1 MTDANREA
9 KRSAVAANSENSS
22 PPNVT
27 TGTVSSH
34 GVRVMQNTVVVFI
47 SRWIGLLMA
56 GTASVLLTRA
66 LGPERLGEYAAI
78 YAYLALFGMLSS
90 FGIGP
95 ILTREAAQNRED
107 AGSIMFT
114 AMCLATGF
122 TLVTGCV
129 ALAISP
135 LLHLNGNLFPLLLI
149 ASVEIFLLVPVSLS
163 SVIFQ
168 VDQKQWY
175 SSGFSIIRQAIFLSI
190 VFGAYMLGAPLV
202 YVILGRLAAAAV
214 EAALNFWRAQK
225 FLGPHRKFL
234 SPVAKRLIH
243 GGFVVSVVTIAT
255 IIYLRIDQVMLHS
268 MAGDFV
274 LGHYAA
280 AVRVSELFEALP
292 AAFGSALFPLL
303 CISLADA
310 PRFRR
315 HMDIGF
321 RYMVLAGAALSVA
334 CCLGARPIMHLYGG
348 AKYSDSAPLLAVLIW
363 SEIPIFFASTFSN
376 GLMAASLQKL
386 VVWPTVAGAALNIGL
401 NLYLIPRWG
410 AMGASWATVIAY
422 WFCWT
427 IVFIPI
433 RASREMFIIGL
444 RLLIPI
450 TVLGLAVTG
459 LAFLIP
465 GNDWLRFGIG
475 TVGFALLACLFGFAR
490 KQDLEFLR
498 AAWKTRLGMAK
509 EATVS
514 E

>member
-1 MTDANREA
+1 MIDAG
-9 KRSAVAANSENSS
+9 KSAVAANPESGQ
-22 PPNVT
+22 PPNVA
-27 TGTVSSH
+27 TGTVSGH
-34 GVRVMQNTVVVFI
+34 GVRVMQNTVVVFL
-47 SRWIGLLMA
+47 SRGIGLVMA
-56 GTASVLLTRA
+56 GAGSVMLTRA
-66 LGPERLGEYAAI
+66 LGPERLGEYAAV

-107 AGSIMFT
+107 AGSVMFT

-122 TLVTGCV
+122 AFATGGL
-129 ALAISP
+129 AFAISP
-135 LLHLNGNLFPLLLI
+135 LLHLSGKLFPLLAI
-149 ASVEIFLLVPVSLS
+149 AAVEIFLLVPVNLS

-175 SSGFSIIRQAIFLSI
+175 SSGFSIIRQAIFLAV
-190 VFGAYMLGAPLV
+190 VFTAYLLGAPLV
-202 YVILGRLAAAAV
+202 YVIVGRLAAAAV
-214 EAALNFWRAQK
+214 EAGLNFWKAQK
-225 FLGPHRKFL
+225 FLGARRKFL
-234 SPVAKRLIH
+234 PPMARRLLH
-243 GGFVVSVVTIAT
+243 GGFIVSIVTIAST
-255 IIYLRIDQVMLHS
+255 IYLRIDQVMLHS

-292 AAFGSALFPLL
+292 AAFGSALLPLL

-315 HMDIGF
+315 HVDIGF
-321 RYMVLAGAALSVA
+321 RYLILAGAGLSVA

-348 AKYSDSAPLLAVLIW
+348 AKYSGSAPLLAVLVW

-376 GLMAASLQKL
+376 ALMAAGLQKL
-386 VVWPTVAGAALNIGL
+386 AIWPAISGAVVNIGL
-401 NLYLIPRWG
+401 NLYFIPRWG

-427 IVFIPI
+427 VVFIPI
-433 RASREMFIIGL
+433 RASHDIFIIGM
-444 RLLIPI
+444 RLLVPI
-450 TVLGLAVTG
+450 TALALAVSG

-465 GNDWLRFGIG
+465 GNDWLRFGAG
-475 TVGFALLACLFGFAR
+475 SAAFALFSCVFGFAR

-498 AAWKTRLGMAK
+498 AAWKTRLGLAID
-509 EATVS
+509 
-514 E
+514 

>member
-1 MTDANREA
+1 MTDPG
-9 KRSAVAANSENSS
+9 KSAIAANPESGPPANNSA
-22 PPNVT
+22 
-27 TGTVSSH
+27 GKVSGH
-34 GVRVMQNTVVVFI
+34 GIRVMQNTAVVFI
-47 SRWIGLLMA
+47 SRWIGLFMA
-56 GTASVLLTRA
+56 GAASVMLTRA
-66 LGPERLGEYAAI
+66 LSPERLGEYAAI

-95 ILTREAAQNRED
+95 ILTREVAQNRED
-107 AGSIMFT
+107 AGSVMFT

-122 TLVTGCV
+122 AVATCAV

-135 LLHLNGNLFPLLLI
+135 LVHLNGKLLPLVAI
-149 ASVEIFLLVPVSLS
+149 GAVEIFLLVPVTLS
-163 SVIFQ
+163 TVVFQ
-168 VDQKQWY
+168 VDQRQWY

-190 VFGAYMLGAPLV
+190 VFVVYLLGAPLV
-202 YVILGRLAAAAV
+202 YVILGRLAAAGV
-214 EAALNFWRAQK
+214 EAGLNFWKAQK
-225 FLGPHRKFL
+225 FLDPHRKFL
-234 SPVAKRLIH
+234 SPVARRLLH
-243 GGFVVSVVTIAT
+243 GGFVVSAVTVAT
-255 IIYLRIDQVMLHS
+255 VIYLRIDQVMLHS

-303 CISLADA
+303 CVSLADA

-315 HMDIGF
+315 HVDLGF
-321 RYMVLAGAALSVA
+321 RYMILVGAGLSVA
-334 CCLGARPIMHLYGG
+334 CCLGARPIMHLYAG

-376 GLMAASLQKL
+376 ALLASSLQKL
-386 VVWPTVAGAALNIGL
+386 VLWPTVAGAVLNIAL

-410 AMGASWATVIAY
+410 ALGASWATVIAY

-433 RASREMFIIGL
+433 RASRDMFIIGL
-444 RLLIPI
+444 RLLVPI
-450 TVLGLAVTG
+450 TALALAVSG

-465 GNDWLRFGIG
+465 GNDWLRFGAG
-475 TVGFALLACLFGFAR
+475 TAGFALLACVFGFAR

-498 AAWKTRLGMAK
+498 AAWRTRLGLAK
-509 EATVS
+509 GATAS

>member
-1 MTDANREA
+1 MTDAGKSVVASNRE
-9 KRSAVAANSENSS
+9 SS
-22 PPNVT
+22 PPS
-27 TGTVSSH
+27 GPVSSH
-34 GVRVMQNTVVVFI
+34 GVRVMQNTAVVFI

-56 GTASVLLTRA
+56 GAASVMLTRA
-66 LGPERLGEYAAI
+66 LGPERLGEYAVI
-78 YAYLALFGMLSS
+78 YSYLALFGMLSS

-107 AGSIMFT
+107 AGSILFT
-114 AMCLATGF
+114 GMCLAAGFAITTGV
-122 TLVTGCV
+122 L
-129 ALAISP
+129 ALAVSP
-135 LLHLNGNLFPLLLI
+135 LLHLNGKLFPLLAI
-149 ASVEIFLLVPVSLS
+149 ASVEIFLLVPVTLS
-163 SVIFQ
+163 ALIFQ

-190 VFGAYMLGAPLV
+190 VFAVYLLGAPLL
-202 YVILGRLAAAAV
+202 YVILGRLVAAAI
-214 EAALNFWRAQK
+214 EAGLNFWKAQK
-225 FLGPHRKFL
+225 LLGPHRKFL
-234 SPVAKRLIH
+234 SPVARRLIH
-243 GGFVVSVVTIAT
+243 GGFVISAVTIAST
-255 IIYLRIDQVMLHS
+255 IYLRIDQVMLHA

-315 HMDIGF
+315 HLDIGF
-321 RYMVLAGAALSVA
+321 RYMVLAGAGLSVV

-348 AKYSDSAPLLAVLIW
+348 AKYSGSAPLLAVLIW
-363 SEIPIFFASTFSN
+363 SEIPIFFASTFCN
-376 GLMAASLQKL
+376 GLLAANLQKIVL
-386 VVWPTVAGAALNIGL
+386 WPTVAGAALNIGL
-401 NLYLIPRWG
+401 NFYMIPRWG
-410 AMGASWATVIAY
+410 ALGASWATVIAY

-427 IVFIPI
+427 LVFIPI
-433 RASREMFIIGL
+433 RASREMFTIGL

-450 TVLGLAVTG
+450 TALALAITG

-465 GNDWLRFGIG
+465 ANDWIRVGIG
-475 TVGFALLACLFGFAR
+475 AAAFALLACVFGFAR

-498 AAWKTRLGMAK
+498 AAWKTRLGLAK
-509 EATVS
+509 GAKVS

>member
-1 MTDANREA
+1 MTDAGKN
-9 KRSAVAANSENSS
+9 VAATDPENSPS
-22 PPNVT
+22 PNPAS
-27 TGTVSSH
+27 GTVSGH

-56 GTASVLLTRA
+56 GAASVMLTRA

-78 YAYLALFGMLSS
+78 YSYLALFGMLSS

-95 ILTREAAQNRED
+95 ILTREMAQNRED

-114 AMCLATGF
+114 SMCLAAGFAVSTGA
-122 TLVTGCV
+122 L

-135 LLHLNGNLFPLLLI
+135 LVHLNGTLLPLLAI
-149 ASVEIFLLVPVSLS
+149 AAVEIFLLVPVSLS

-190 VFGAYMLGAPLV
+190 VFAVYLLGAPLL
-202 YVILGRLAAAAV
+202 YVILGRLAAAGI
-214 EAALNFWRAQK
+214 EAGLNFWKSRH
-225 FLGPHRKFL
+225 FLGPHRRFL
-234 SPVAKRLIH
+234 SPVARRLIH
-243 GGFVVSVVTIAT
+243 GGFVISAVTIAT
-255 IIYLRIDQVMLHS
+255 TIYLRIDQVMLHS

-315 HMDIGF
+315 HIDIGF
-321 RYMVLAGAALSVA
+321 RYMVLAGAGLSVA

-348 AKYSDSAPLLAVLIW
+348 AKYSDSAPLLAVLVW

-376 GLMAASLQKL
+376 GLLAANLQKL
-386 VVWPTVAGAALNIGL
+386 VLWPTVAGAAVNIGL

-410 AMGASWATVIAY
+410 AIGASWATVAAY

-427 IVFIPI
+427 LVFIPI
-433 RASREMFIIGL
+433 RASRDMFIIGV
-444 RLLIPI
+444 RLLIPV
-450 TVLGLAVTG
+450 TALALAVSG

-465 GNDWLRFGIG
+465 GNDWLRFGAG
-475 TVGFALLACLFGFAR
+475 TVAFALLACVFGFAR

-498 AAWKTRLGMAK
+498 AAWKTRLGLAK
-509 EATVS
+509 EATAS

>member
-1 MTDANREA
+1 MTDAG
-9 KRSAVAANSENSS
+9 KSAVAPNPQSSS
-22 PPNVT
+22 PVPT
-27 TGTVSSH
+27 SAVSGH
-34 GVRVMQNTVVVFI
+34 GVRVMQNTAVVFI

-56 GTASVLLTRA
+56 GAASVMLTRA
-66 LGPERLGEYAAI
+66 LGPERLGEYAVI
-78 YAYLALFGMLSS
+78 YSYLALFGMLSS

-114 AMCLATGF
+114 GMCLATGF
-122 TLVTGCV
+122 AITTGV
-129 ALAISP
+129 LALAISP
-135 LLHLNGNLFPLLLI
+135 LLHLNGKLFPLLAI
-149 ASVEIFLLVPVSLS
+149 AAVEIFLLVPASLS
-163 SVIFQ
+163 TVIFQ

-190 VFGAYMLGAPLV
+190 VFAVYLLGAPLL
-202 YVILGRLAAAAV
+202 YVILGRLAAAGI
-214 EAALNFWRAQK
+214 EAGLNFWNAQK
-225 FLGPHRKFL
+225 LLSPHRRFL
-234 SPVAKRLIH
+234 SPVARRLIH
-243 GGFVVSVVTIAT
+243 GGFVISAVTIAST
-255 IIYLRIDQVMLHS
+255 IYLRIDQVMLHA

-315 HMDIGF
+315 HIDIGF
-321 RYMVLAGAALSVA
+321 RYMILAGAGLSVV

-348 AKYSDSAPLLAVLIW
+348 VKYSGSAPLLAVLVW

-376 GLMAASLQKL
+376 ALLASNLQNWVL
-386 VVWPTVAGAALNIGL
+386 WPTVAGAVLNIAL

-410 AMGASWATVIAY
+410 ALGASWATVIAY

-427 IVFIPI
+427 VVFIPI
-433 RASREMFIIGL
+433 RPSRDMFMIGL

-450 TVLGLAVTG
+450 TALALAVCG

-465 GNDWLRFGIG
+465 GNDWIRAGVG
-475 TVGFALLACLFGFAR
+475 TAAFALLACMFRFAR

-498 AAWKTRLGMAK
+498 AAWKTRLGLVKGVTA
-509 EATVS
+509 S

>member
-1 MTDANREA
+1 MTDGG
-9 KRSAVAANSENSS
+9 KSTVASNPESS
-22 PPNVT
+22 PPSVPA
-27 TGTVSSH
+27 GALPGH

-56 GTASVLLTRA
+56 GAASVMLTRA
-66 LGPERLGEYAAI
+66 LGPERLGEYAVI
-78 YAYLALFGMLSS
+78 YSYLALFGMLSS

-114 AMCLATGF
+114 GMCLATGF
-122 TLVTGCV
+122 AVTTGAL
-129 ALAISP
+129 ALAIAP
-135 LLHLNGNLFPLLLI
+135 VFHLNGKLLPLLAI
-149 ASVEIFLLVPVSLS
+149 ATIEIFLLVPISLS
-163 SVIFQ
+163 TVIFQ

-190 VFGAYMLGAPLV
+190 VFAVYLLGAPLL
-202 YVILGRLAAAAV
+202 YVILGRLAAAGI
-214 EAALNFWRAQK
+214 EAGLNFWKAQR

-234 SPVAKRLIH
+234 SPVARRLIH
-243 GGFVVSVVTIAT
+243 GGFVISAVTIAT
-255 IIYLRIDQVMLHS
+255 TIYLRIDQVMLHA

-303 CISLADA
+303 CVSLADA

-315 HMDIGF
+315 HVDLGF
-321 RYMVLAGAALSVA
+321 RYMVLAGAGLSVA

-348 AKYSDSAPLLAVLIW
+348 AKYADSAPLLAVLVW

-376 GLMAASLQKL
+376 GLLAANLQKL
-386 VVWPTVAGAALNIGL
+386 VLWPTIAGAALNIGL

-410 AMGASWATVIAY
+410 ALGASWATVIAY

-427 IVFIPI
+427 LVFIPI
-433 RASREMFIIGL
+433 RPSRDMFIIGL

-450 TVLGLAVTG
+450 TVLALIVSGLAS
-459 LAFLIP
+459 LIP
-465 GNDWLRFGIG
+465 GNDWLRFGVG
-475 TVGFALLACLFGFAR
+475 TASFALLACVFGLAR

-498 AAWKTRLGMAK
+498 AAWKTRLGLAK
-509 EATVS
+509 GATVS
-514 E
+514 D